1 MIPVAGLCSFYP
13 TTVRISK
20 FVRMRYMATRKT
32 SVEIDEDLVEK
43 VRQLLGTDTL
53 KDTIEGALLSVVRDR
68 ARRAEVKA
76 LQDMEGMDLNDAK
89 VMARAWRS

>member
-1 MIPVAGLCSFYP
+1 
-13 TTVRISK
+13 
-20 FVRMRYMATRKT
+20 MATRKT
-32 SVEIDEDLVEK
+32 SIEIDEDLVEK